1 MQIHRIAGNNSSP
14 PDQDSGTAKMSTS
27 ALDPD
32 EAVVAITSCPHCG
45 FTFDGEFRYCG
56 NCGKPLAAT
65 ARRAVPAV
73 PHVATEPTEPPADLP
88 PRLGLRALAMIPHLP
103 LRCGWR

>member
-1 MQIHRIAGNNSSP
+1 MRIHRIARNTSSP
-14 PDQDSGTAKMSTS
+14 PDQDPVAANMSTA
-27 ALDPD
+27 ALDSG

-45 FTFDGEFRYCG
+45 FTFGGEFRYCG

-73 PHVATEPTEPPADLP
+73 RHVTTQPTEPPAGLP
-88 PRLGLRALAMIPHLP
+88 PRLGLRALAMIPRLH